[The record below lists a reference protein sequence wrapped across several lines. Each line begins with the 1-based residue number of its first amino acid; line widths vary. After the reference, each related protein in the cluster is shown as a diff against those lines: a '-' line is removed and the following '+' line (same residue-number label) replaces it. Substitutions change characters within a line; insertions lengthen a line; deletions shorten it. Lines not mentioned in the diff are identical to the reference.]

1 VTLLKGNHH
10 PKAPRIRFGAGQK
23 RPIVLFSTMAKG
35 ERTRR
40 DIIDHAFALA
50 KESGLEGVSLGVL
63 ASQAGLSKSGLFAHF
78 KSKEALQLGV
88 LQEAVDRFG
97 ATVLRPALDM
107 PRGEARVRALFEHF
121 LRWKGEEN
129 PSGCIFMA
137 LSYEYD
143 DRPGPIRDRLVAV
156 LRDWHNSIRRVAQA
170 AVETGEFRAD
180 LDTDLFAFE
189 FQGIAMSHHHAGRL
203 LEHPQAEKLN
213 WAAFEALLARSR
225 AAISAAFITPS
236 TEASR

>member
-1 VTLLKGNHH
+1 
-10 PKAPRIRFGAGQK
+10 
-23 RPIVLFSTMAKG
+23 MAKG
-35 ERTRR
+35 ERTRK
-40 DIIDHAFALA
+40 DIINHAFMLA
-50 KESGLEGVSLGVL
+50 KETGLEGVSLGVL

-88 LQEAVDRFG
+88 VQEAVDRFA
-97 ATVLRPALDM
+97 ATVMRPAFAM

-121 LRWKGEEN
+121 LRWKDDKD

-143 DRPGPIRDRLVAV
+143 DRPGSIRDLLVTV

-170 AVETGEFRAD
+170 AIDNGQFRAD

-189 FQGIAMSHHHAGRL
+189 FQGIAMAHHHAKRL
-203 LEHPQAEKLN
+203 LEHPQTERLN
-213 WAAFEALLARSR
+213 ATAFEALLARSR
-225 AAISAAFITPS
+225 ATAL
-236 TEASR
+236 

>member
-1 VTLLKGNHH
+1 
-10 PKAPRIRFGAGQK
+10 
-23 RPIVLFSTMAKG
+23 MAKG

-50 KESGLEGVSLGVL
+50 KEAGLEGVSLGVL

-88 LQEAVDRFG
+88 LEEAAERFT
-97 ATVLRPALDM
+97 ATVMRPALLH
-107 PRGEARVRALFEHF
+107 PRGEPRVRALFEHF

-156 LRDWHNSIRRVAQA
+156 LRDWHDAIRRVAQA
-170 AVETGEFRAD
+170 AVEQGEFRAE

-203 LEHPQAEKLN
+203 LEHPQAERLN
-213 WAAFEALLARSR
+213 AAAFEALLDRSR
-225 AAISAAFITPS
+225 AVSSSATVAP
-236 TEASR
+236 R